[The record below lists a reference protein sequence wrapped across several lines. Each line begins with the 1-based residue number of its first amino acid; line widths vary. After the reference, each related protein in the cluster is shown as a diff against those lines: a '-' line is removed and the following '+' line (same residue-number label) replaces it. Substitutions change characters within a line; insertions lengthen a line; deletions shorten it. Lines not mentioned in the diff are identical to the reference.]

1 LSVSHNSQNIAQ
13 IVLQLGYCTYWQFWS
28 WIVEHFQRSQGGY
41 KWKNASVKLLMILN
55 WSRMQFVR
63 YKSEGLMSGERVV
76 VVSRK
81 MFTDVYWYKHF
92 PWNYSWKFSKNFR
105 YVRYVATA
113 LFLKRNC
120 HILK

>member
-1 LSVSHNSQNIAQ
+1 LSISHNSQNIAQ

-81 MFTDVYWYKHF
+81 MFTDVYW
-92 PWNYSWKFSKNFR
+92 
-105 YVRYVATA
+105 
-113 LFLKRNC
+113 
-120 HILK
+120 